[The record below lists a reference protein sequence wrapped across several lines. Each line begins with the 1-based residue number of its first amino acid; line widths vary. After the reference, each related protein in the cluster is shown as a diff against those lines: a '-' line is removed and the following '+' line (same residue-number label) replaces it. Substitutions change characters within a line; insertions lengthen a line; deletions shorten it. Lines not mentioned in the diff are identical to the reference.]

1 MIRLHTLGVLDLRD
15 ADGQELRAVLQ
26 QPKRLGLLA
35 YLAVAPPRR
44 FHRRDSLLALFWPEL
59 DQEHARAALR
69 RALYFLRSELGP
81 DIVSGRG
88 DEEIG
93 VAETDLWCD
102 ATALDQALAAGDP
115 AGALALYRGP
125 LLDGLYVAGA
135 STDLQDWLDRE
146 RLRLRDRAG
155 NAAATLAAAA
165 EREGRLGD
173 AVTAARRGLELA
185 ADDEAAL
192 RRYLGLL
199 DRAGEHSAALRAYEE
214 FARRLALELELEPA
228 TETRA
233 LADAIRARIERAP
246 ARAAGAARSFDHAAA
261 WASVTSGSILTSPD
275 SSTAGASV
283 AAGVLV
289 PSVATIAVLP
299 FAVRGDARLAYLHEG
314 MVDLL
319 ATKLDGAGDI
329 RTVDPRALLRALEH
343 DRAATSEDGGAA
355 GSDSGA
361 AIARRFGAGRYLSGS
376 IVEAGG
382 RLRATATLYE
392 LDGAT
397 VANVEA
403 AATSES
409 ELFDLVD
416 DLALQL
422 LAAQGVAPGTRLTRI
437 AGLTTD
443 SLDALKSYLLGER
456 ELRAG
461 RYFDA
466 MEGFQAAL
474 DADPSFALAYYRLA
488 AAAAGCALPDV
499 AREVADRGAGHE
511 ERLSP
516 HDRLVFEAQR
526 AWLHG
531 AVDRAEALY
540 GTITGTYPDDVEAW
554 FHLGD
559 LLFHSNPLRGRSA
572 SEAREPFERAV
583 RLDPVHVAAMVH
595 LTRIAAI
602 EGRTDEMLG
611 LIERILSASPEGD
624 QALAMRALRAWA
636 TRDTA
641 AIAAVTSELQ
651 QARAITVAIAFADV
665 ALYAGNPAGAAELA
679 RGFLQVAR
687 SPELR
692 SLCHS
697 MLAHLALAAGDLDGM
712 RAELHQAESLDR
724 TWGLEMRAL
733 FATLPFVPASE
744 AELRDVRDALEAWD
758 PAEAGTSAFLIFAM
772 HNDLHPAI
780 RAYLLG
786 LLELRL
792 GDLAAAAERLEAL
805 AELEASGPLVRN
817 LTVELDAALAHARGR
832 TTEALARL
840 ERARPELWF
849 QLTVASPFFT
859 LASQRFL
866 RARLLEV
873 VGRGEEAAGWYRSIA
888 ERSPYELVY
897 VRAAKE
903 GLARVRAE
911 GTARPFVRERRSF
924 R

>member
-1 MIRLHTLGVLDLRD
+1 MIRFHTLGVLDLRD
-15 ADGQELRAVLQ
+15 AEGQELRAVLQ

-35 YLAVAPPRR
+35 YLTVATPRR

-69 RALYFLRSELGP
+69 RALYFLRSELGAE
-81 DIVSGRG
+81 VVAGRG
-88 DEEIG
+88 DEEVG
-93 VAETDLWCD
+93 VPETELWCD
-102 ATALDQALAAGDP
+102 ATALDQSLAAADP
-115 AGALALYRGP
+115 TAALALYRGT

-155 NAAATLAAAA
+155 AAAATLAAAA

-173 AVTAARRGLELA
+173 AVAAARRGVELA

-199 DRAGEHSAALRAYEE
+199 DRGGEHSAALRAYDE
-214 FARRLALELELEPA
+214 FARRLAQDLELEPA
-228 TETRA
+228 AETRA
-233 LADAIRARIERAP
+233 LAEAMRARLERAP
-246 ARAAGAARSFDHAAA
+246 ARAAGTARGFDHAAA
-261 WASVTSGSILTSPD
+261 WLSATSGVTAASATFADSATSVGSPA
-275 SSTAGASV
+275 SGAH
-283 AAGVLV
+283 AT
-289 PSVATIAVLP
+289 SVATIAVLP
-299 FAVRGDARLAYLHEG
+299 FAVRGDARLAYLGEG

-343 DRAATSEDGGAA
+343 DRVGEGAE
-355 GSDSGA
+355 
-361 AIARRFGAGRYLSGS
+361 IARRFGAGRYLSGT

-382 RLRATATLYE
+382 RLRASAALYG
-392 LDGAT
+392 LDGTA
-397 VANVEA
+397 VASVEA
-403 AATSES
+403 AAAGEGD
-409 ELFDLVD
+409 LFELVD
-416 DLALQL
+416 ELALQL
-422 LAAQGVAPGTRLTRI
+422 LAAHGVAPGTRLTRI
-437 AGLTTD
+437 AALTTD
-443 SLDALKSYLLGER
+443 SLDALKAYLLGER

-466 MEGFQAAL
+466 MEEFQAAL

-499 AREVADRGAGHE
+499 AREVADRGAEHE

-531 AVDRAEALY
+531 SVDRAEALY

-572 SEAREPFERAV
+572 AEAREPFERVV

-602 EGRTDEMLG
+602 ERRIDEMLG
-611 LIERILSASPEGD
+611 LIERILRASPDGD

-636 TRDTA
+636 TRDKA
-641 AIAAVTSELQ
+641 AITAVTAELQ

-665 ALYAGNPAGAAELA
+665 ALYADNPAGAAELA

-712 RAELHQAESLDR
+712 RAELGETESLDR

-733 FATLPFVPASE
+733 FATFPFVPASE
-744 AELRDVRDALEAWD
+744 TELRDVRDALQAWD
-758 PAEAGTSAFLIFAM
+758 PAEAGSSAFLIFAM

-780 RAYLLG
+780 RVYLLG

-792 GDLAAAAERLEAL
+792 GDLAAAAQWLEAL

-817 LTVELDAALAHARGR
+817 LTVELDAALAHAKGR
-832 TTEALARL
+832 TKEALARL
-840 ERARPELWF
+840 DRARPELWF

-866 RARLLEV
+866 RARLLEA
-873 VGRGEEAAGWYRSIA
+873 VGRTLEAAGWYGAMA

-897 VRAAKE
+897 AGAAKE
-903 GLARVRAE
+903 GIARVRE
-911 GTARPFVRERRSF
+911 SPLV
-924 R
+924 

>member
-1 MIRLHTLGVLDLRD
+1 MIRLHTLGVLDLR
-15 ADGQELRAVLQ
+15 AEDGKELRAVLQ

-35 YLAVAPPRR
+35 YLAVATPRR

-69 RALYFLRSELGP
+69 RALYFLRSELGT
-81 DIVSGRG
+81 DILAGRG
-88 DEEIG
+88 DEEVG
-93 VAETDLWCD
+93 VAETDFWCD
-102 ATALDQALAAGDP
+102 ATALDQALAAGDA
-115 AGALALYRGP
+115 AGALALYRGV

-135 STDLQDWLDRE
+135 STELQDWLDRE

-155 NAAATLAAAA
+155 AAAAALAAAA

-173 AVTAARRGLELA
+173 AVTAARRGVELA

-199 DRAGEHSAALRAYEE
+199 DRAGEHSTALRAYDE
-214 FARRLALELELEPA
+214 FARRLAKELELEPA
-228 TETRA
+228 AETRA
-233 LADAIRARIERAP
+233 MVEGMRGRVG
-246 ARAAGAARSFDHAAA
+246 AAGAA
-261 WASVTSGSILTSPD
+261 P
-275 SSTAGASV
+275 AGA
-283 AAGVLV
+283 AGEVGALDIARSGAPV
-289 PSVATIAVLP
+289 TSVATIAVLP
-299 FAVRGDARLAYLHEG
+299 FAVRGDARLAYLSEG

-329 RTVDPRALLRALEH
+329 RTVDPRALLRSLEH
-343 DRAATSEDGGAA
+343 GGRGASTVDGAEL
-355 GSDSGA
+355 
-361 AIARRFGAGRYLSGS
+361 ARRFGAGRYLSGT

-382 RLRATATLYE
+382 RLRASASLYG
-392 LDGAT
+392 LDGAA
-397 VANVEA
+397 VASVEA
-403 AATSES
+403 AAASEAD
-409 ELFDLVD
+409 LFELVD
-416 DLALQL
+416 ELALQL
-422 LAAQGVAPGTRLTRI
+422 LAAHDVAPGTRLTRI
-437 AGLTTD
+437 AALTTD
-443 SLDALKSYLLGER
+443 SLDALKAYLMGES

-466 MEGFQAAL
+466 MEKFQVAL

-499 AREVADRGAGHE
+499 ALEVADRGAEHE

-572 SEAREPFERAV
+572 AEGREPFERAL

-595 LTRIAAI
+595 LVRIAAI

-611 LIERILSASPEGD
+611 LIERILEASPDGD

-636 TRDTA
+636 TRDAA
-641 AIAAVTSELQ
+641 AIAAVTAELQ

-665 ALYAGNPAGAAELA
+665 ALYADNPAGAAELA

-697 MLAHLALAAGDLDGM
+697 MLAHLALAAGDLNQM
-712 RAELHQAESLDR
+712 RAELAEAESLDR

-744 AELRDVRDALEAWD
+744 AELRDVRDALKAWD
-758 PAEAGTSAFLIFAM
+758 PAEAGSSAFLIFAM
-772 HNDLHPAI
+772 HNDLHPAL
-780 RAYLLG
+780 RVYLLG

-792 GDLAAAAERLEAL
+792 GDLAAAAEWLEAL
-805 AELEASGPLVRN
+805 ADLEASGPLVRN
-817 LTVELDAALAHARGR
+817 LTVELDAALAHAKGR
-832 TTEALARL
+832 TTEALTRL

-866 RARLLEV
+866 RARLLET
-873 VGRGEEAAGWYRSIA
+873 VGRREEAAGWYRSMA

-897 VRAAKE
+897 ARAARE
-903 GLARVRAE
+903 GIARV
-911 GTARPFVRERRSF
+911 SS
-924 R
+924 

>member
-1 MIRLHTLGVLDLRD
+1 MIRFHTLGVLDLRD
-15 ADGQELRAVLQ
+15 AEGQELRAVLQ

-35 YLAVAPPRR
+35 YLTVATPRR

-81 DIVSGRG
+81 EVVAGRG
-88 DEEIG
+88 DEEVG
-93 VAETDLWCD
+93 VPEAEVWCD
-102 ATALDQALAAGDP
+102 ATALDQALAAADP
-115 AGALALYRGP
+115 AAALALYRGT

-155 NAAATLAAAA
+155 FAAATLAAVA
-165 EREGRLGD
+165 EREGRLAD
-173 AVTAARRGLELA
+173 AVTAARRGVELA

-199 DRAGEHSAALRAYEE
+199 DRAGEHSAALRAYDE
-214 FARRLALELELEPA
+214 FARRLAQELELEPA
-228 TETRA
+228 AETRA
-233 LADAIRARIERAP
+233 LAEAMRLRVERAP
-246 ARAAGAARSFDHAAA
+246 ARAAAAARGFDHAAA
-261 WASVTSGSILTSPD
+261 SLSATSGAQAT
-275 SSTAGASV
+275 
-283 AAGVLV
+283 
-289 PSVATIAVLP
+289 SVATIAVLP
-299 FAVRGDARLAYLHEG
+299 FAVRGDARLAYLGEG

-343 DRAATSEDGGAA
+343 DGG
-355 GSDSGA
+355 GEGA
-361 AIARRFGAGRYLSGS
+361 EIARRFGAGRYLSGT

-382 RLRATATLYE
+382 RLRATASLYG
-392 LDGAT
+392 LDGTA
-397 VANVEA
+397 VASVEA
-403 AATSES
+403 AAAGEGD
-409 ELFDLVD
+409 LFELVD
-416 DLALQL
+416 ELALQL
-422 LAAQGVAPGTRLTRI
+422 LAAHGVAPGTRLTRI
-437 AGLTTD
+437 AALTTG
-443 SLDALKSYLLGER
+443 SLDALKAYLLGER

-499 AREVADRGAGHE
+499 AREVADRGAVHE

-531 AVDRAEALY
+531 SVDRAEALY

-572 SEAREPFERAV
+572 AEAREPFERVV

-611 LIERILSASPEGD
+611 LIERVLTASPEGD

-636 TRDTA
+636 TRDA
-641 AIAAVTSELQ
+641 AATAAVTSELQ

-665 ALYAGNPAGAAELA
+665 ALYADNPAGAAELA

-712 RAELHQAESLDR
+712 RAELAETESLDR

-733 FATLPFVPASE
+733 FATLPFVPVNE

-758 PAEAGTSAFLIFAM
+758 PAEAGSSAFLIFAM

-780 RAYLLG
+780 RVYLLG
-786 LLELRL
+786 LLEIRL
-792 GDLAAAAERLEAL
+792 GDLESAAEWLEAL

-817 LTVELDAALAHARGR
+817 LTVELDAALAHAKGR
-832 TTEALARL
+832 TAEALARL

-866 RARLLEV
+866 RARLLEA
-873 VGRGEEAAGWYRSIA
+873 VGRGREAAGWYGAMA
-888 ERSPYELVY
+888 ERSPYEVVY
-897 VRAAKE
+897 ARGAKE
-903 GLARVRAE
+903 GIARL
-911 GTARPFVRERRSF
+911 RESAIASSP
-924 R
+924 